1 MLNNTA
7 HGHTNLYRP
16 NAELPGGHRSVSFQY
31 EGRTVGPVHGSIG
44 ENLPA
49 HLPYN
54 RTSLLNRRP
63 GIQRRIFS
71 SATLDAA
78 PHRGFASWF
87 VFHALELPPTFL
99 SRVLKLYGT
108 PCSDA
113 LPIRI

>member
-1 MLNNTA
+1 MLNNKA
-7 HGHTNLYRP
+7 HDHTTRSHP
-16 NAELPGGHRSVSFQY
+16 NVGLPGVRRSVSFQY
-31 EGRTVGPVHGSIG
+31 VRRTVGPVHGSIG
-44 ENLPA
+44 EKLPA

-78 PHRGFASWF
+78 PHRGSASWF